1 MDIITKVL
9 YYRGRK
15 SPIKTIPEKKED
27 EEVVPNETNEAK
39 RKKEKTLTS
48 FQSLDQN
55 FYKFGKISKNT

>member
-39 RKKEKTLTS
+39 RKKEKT
-48 FQSLDQN
+48 
-55 FYKFGKISKNT
+55 